1 MRHTTLAWF
10 LGVTT
15 LCASGAHAQSNV
27 GELLEKGGFLVDKE
41 AFTALLPLRMEGQ
54 WPNRQGEEVLFFSVD
69 GKITG
74 KGYHYASRSF
84 ASWMSIP
91 YAYGRNDGIFATDGG
106 QVLIGDATCRLLPR
120 GAVSPKARVLIWR
133 AGMPSAT
140 RAAASSSRPGSRAS
154 PRTCPAGA
162 RCRSSTSATSS
173 STTWWSS

>member
-74 KGYHYASRSF
+74 KGYHYASRTESP
-84 ASWMSIP
+84 AEGSWT
-91 YAYGRNDGIFATDGG
+91 AEADGKVCKPQRFTAW
-106 QVLIGDATCRLLPR
+106 P
-120 GAVSPKARVLIWR
+120 
-133 AGMPSAT
+133 
-140 RAAASSSRPGSRAS
+140 
-154 PRTCPAGA
+154 
-162 RCRSSTSATSS
+162 SS
-173 STTWWSS
+173 STNNCYYVFKLGNDYYSAAKNEPSSAVRKVKSLTKVEQIPS